1 MRLQEAVVYEDLE
14 AAEKIDVNHLNLA
27 RLERYMNGPTA
38 VVQSTGTCNFWF
50 YFYLEDVHKKF
61 RLGR

>member
-38 VVQSTGTCNFWF
+38 VVQSTGTCNF
-50 YFYLEDVHKKF
+50 
-61 RLGR
+61 